1 MERETRAQKF
11 GAHELV
17 VKTYASGREANAIQ
31 QAYLKGSKVEI
42 VGEQPKISEF
52 NPAVQQ
58 EVEKEMI
65 TQMAVSLDGSSD
77 NLVER
82 CLDLPSDIYYEMIQY
97 LDTLVSKKKN

>member
-1 MERETRAQKF
+1 
-11 GAHELV
+11 
-17 VKTYASGREANAIQ
+17 
-31 QAYLKGSKVEI
+31 
-42 VGEQPKISEF
+42 
-52 NPAVQQ
+52 
-58 EVEKEMI
+58 MI